1 MSADTRKSAPAGW
14 SAETSPFHDGE
25 IDIQRR
31 LGIAEKMD
39 IAARRGIRNYM
50 PDQHREFFAQ
60 LPFLIV
66 GGVTADGQP
75 HASILVKPPGF
86 IQSPSAQELLIQALP
101 HQADPLWQGWSAG
114 APLGVLGIELHTR
127 RRNRA
132 NGRIDR
138 VWKDGFSF
146 QLDQS
151 FGNCPKYIQARSPI
165 FGESGIAMRAT
176 PSLHRRSGLDL
187 AMCEIVRRADTF
199 FIATAHPAAPLNGK
213 GLYGV
218 DVSHRGGKPGFV
230 TVDGAGVLT
239 VPDYQGNFFFNT
251 LGNLALNPRAGLLFI
266 DFEGGDL
273 LYLSV
278 TAEIVWSGPQ
288 VDAYEKAQRLM
299 RLRVTEALRLE
310 AVLPWHWT
318 EPQLSPHL
326 TRD

>member
-1 MSADTRKSAPAGW
+1 MSADTPK
-14 SAETSPFHDGE
+14 PFHDGE
-25 IDIQRR
+25 ILLQQR
-31 LGIAEKMD
+31 LGIADKMD
-39 IAARRGIRNYM
+39 VAARRGIRDIM
-50 PDQHREFFAQ
+50 PEQHRTFFAQ

-66 GGVTADGQP
+66 GSVAVDGQP
-75 HASILVKPPGF
+75 HASILVNPPGF
-86 IQSPSAQELLIQALP
+86 IQSPDERELVIRAHP
-101 HQADPLWQGWSAG
+101 HEDDPLRKTLSAG
-114 APLGVLGIELHTR
+114 APLGLLGIELHTR

-132 NGRIDR
+132 NGRVGRIR
-138 VWKDGFSF
+138 EDGFTF

-165 FGESGIAMRAT
+165 FGESGVAMREKPA
-176 PSLHRRSGLDL
+176 LHRSTQLEP
-187 AMCEIVRRADTF
+187 AMREIVRRADTF
-199 FIATAHPAAPLNGK
+199 FIATAHPAAPVDSE
-213 GLYGV
+213 GLHGV

-230 TVDGAGVLT
+230 DVDEEGVLT

-273 LYLSV
+273 LNLSV

-299 RLRVTEALRLE
+299 RLRVTEALQME
-310 AVLPWHWT
+310 AVLPWRWT

-326 TRD
+326 TRG